1 MHKKLV
7 LTLMV
12 ISVTTL
18 ALTGCTQSNSNN
30 KHHDLFNPIE
40 VENNTTDNNNHTVED
55 NTESNSTDTEDSNI
69 NDTTSTSNSSEE
81 SIEFVQPDV
90 DFAKQYADVVLNA
103 IDTVISYDED
113 NSVAEVLDTGDTISN
128 ELVLNVINQAALN
141 SDYTT
146 YELVH
151 TEENDTQDIYIVKLD
166 YDYWIIFY
174 DKNDNS
180 ASGYHDGTGTL
191 ATMFGEKE
199 EDIEYEDWD

>member
-1 MHKKLV
+1 MHKNLV
-7 LTLMV
+7 LALMI

-18 ALTGCTQSNSNN
+18 ALTGCTQSNANN

-40 VENNTTDNNNHTVED
+40 VENNNNYTVED
-55 NTESNSTDTEDSNI
+55 NTESNSTDTENSDATK
-69 NDTTSTSNSSEE
+69 DTTSTPDSSEE

-103 IDTVISYDED
+103 IDTVISYDE
-113 NSVAEVLDTGDTISN
+113 NESVIKVVDTGDTINN
-128 ELVLNVINQAALN
+128 ELVLNVVNQAALN

-151 TEENDTQDIYIVKLD
+151 TEETDTQDIYVVRLD

-174 DKNDNS
+174 DKNGNS

-191 ATMFGEKE
+191 ATMFGDKG